1 LLQMASNEIINGIT
15 FVDTAEHTAISK
27 YRTHAPEGGPSVLV
41 VEMPTM
47 RAKFLGNKLMV
58 FAREITFEEHLKRV
72 QNYLSNPEEY
82 YKEHIKSLGQ

>member
-1 LLQMASNEIINGIT
+1 
-15 FVDTAEHTAISK
+15 
-27 YRTHAPEGGPSVLV
+27 
-41 VEMPTM
+41 M